1 MSYILFKQINE
12 QFIPATNSCLACTC
26 KSKQEG
32 GLFCENLSMN
42 CTEECGPDEE
52 LVYKNDSCCPT
63 CENQRSGNSC
73 KTTEKYKY
81 IEVEDSKHGK
91 CKSLEKVLTCLQYNK
106 DSKHDIAPNLY

>member
-1 MSYILFKQINE
+1 MKITMYHVLFEQINE

-52 LVYKNDSCCPT
+52 LVYKNGSCCPT
-63 CENQRSGNSC
+63 CEKQRSGNSC
-73 KTTEKYKY
+73 KTSEKYKY
-81 IEVEDSKHGK
+81 IEVEEKRMTMASKQVK
-91 CKSLEKVLTCLQYNK
+91 LSSTAIIT
-106 DSKHDIAPNLY
+106 S